1 MSTKAAQRAER
12 ARTIGRRVMS
22 PAELTLLGVSRSQL
36 AANLAANRW
45 QRCGRAVV
53 LHSGQLTQHE
63 RWHAALINCG
73 PRSVLTAFTA
83 AELAGLRGWERPVI
97 HVLGPQ
103 GAVLARGHNLPVR
116 LHRTRFWPVER
127 HRRFRCQGL
136 PGALVVAAG
145 TMSSE
150 RPAAG
155 ILAAAVQ
162 QRLVTPAQLLTALQH
177 ARRIRHRVALCQ
189 AVHDIAGGAQ
199 ALSEIDFVR
208 LCRRAGLPMPERQKV
223 RRDSSGRRRYLDAA
237 WRRGDGRLVVVE
249 VDGALHLSP
258 QRWWDD
264 QARQNELS
272 LADAL
277 VLRFP
282 SAMIRAEEKLVVA
295 QLRRALQ
302 LS

>member
-1 MSTKAAQRAER
+1 
-12 ARTIGRRVMS
+12 MS
-22 PAELTLLGVSRSQL
+22 PAELTSLGVSRSQL
-36 AANLAANRW
+36 VANLNAHRW
-45 QRCGRAVV
+45 QRCGHAVV
-53 LHSGQLTQHE
+53 LHAGQLTQHE
-63 RWHAALINCG
+63 RWHAALVNCG

-83 AELAGLRGWERPVI
+83 AEFVGLRGWERPVI

-103 GAVLARGHNLPVR
+103 GAVLARGHRLPVR

-127 HRRFRCQGL
+127 HQRFRCQGL
-136 PGALVVAAG
+136 PGALVTAAG
-145 TMSSE
+145 TMASE

-162 QRLVTPAQLLTALQH
+162 QRLVTSAQLLIALRQ
-177 ARRIRHRVALCQ
+177 ARRVRHRAALFR

-199 ALSEIDFVR
+199 ALSEIDFGR
-208 LCRRAGLPMPERQKV
+208 LCRRAGLPVPERQAV

-264 QARQNELS
+264 QLRQNELS

-282 SAMIRAEEKLVVA
+282 SVVIRAKEKLVAA
-295 QLRRALQ
+295 QLRHALQ
-302 LS
+302 MS